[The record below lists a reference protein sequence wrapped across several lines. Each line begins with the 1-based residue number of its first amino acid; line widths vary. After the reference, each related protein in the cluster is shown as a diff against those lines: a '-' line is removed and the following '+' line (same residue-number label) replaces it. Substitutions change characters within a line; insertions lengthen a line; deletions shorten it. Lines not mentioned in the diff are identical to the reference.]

1 MELKRST
8 PDGWPVIGHDQVVR
22 LLQRELASGRI
33 SHAYLFTG
41 PPRVGKTTLALILA
55 QALVCQGDAPP
66 CGECLSCHKVWRST
80 HPDVRV
86 ITGDAAGTIKIDQ
99 VRALQRELSF
109 SPYEACRRV
118 GVIIG
123 MEGATEEA
131 SNCFLKT
138 LEEPPGSA
146 VLLLTAPEPDVLLP
160 TIVSRCRQVSL
171 RPVPT
176 GQIEAALR
184 TRWGAD
190 PEHARLLARLSSGRP
205 GWAVTALQDPTVLAA
220 RKQRLEKLLE
230 MLEAGRLE
238 RLAYAEQL
246 SRDTAA
252 LPEVLDLWLGWW
264 RDVLLVHEGCQE
276 AVVNRDC
283 DRLLRREAGR
293 HDRETIV
300 RVIED
305 IRETRKR
312 LEERVNARLALEVFL
327 LHLPATGQ
335 HDSSLPAAE

>member
-1 MELKRST
+1 MELEQNI

-41 PPRVGKTTLALILA
+41 PPQVGKTTLALVLA

-66 CGECLSCHKVWRST
+66 CGQCLSCHKVQQGT

-86 ITGDAAGTIKIDQ
+86 VTGDDAGTIKIDQ
-99 VRALQRELSF
+99 IRALQRELSL
-109 SPYEACRRV
+109 SPYEAGRRV
-118 GVIIG
+118 AVIVA

-171 RPVPT
+171 RPVPAA
-176 GQIEAALR
+176 QIEAALR
-184 TRWGAD
+184 TRWGVDA
-190 PEHARLLARLSSGRP
+190 EQARLLARLSAGRP
-205 GWAVTALQDPTVLAA
+205 GWAVTALQDPTVLA
-220 RKQRLEKLLE
+220 RRRQRLDKLLE

-264 RDVLLVHEGCQE
+264 RDVLLVHEGCEE
-276 AVVNRDC
+276 AVVNQDFEK
-283 DRLLRREAGR
+283 LLRREATR
-293 HDRETIV
+293 YDRKAILTTIK
-300 RVIED
+300 D

-312 LEERVNARLALEVFL
+312 LEERVNTRLALEVLL
-327 LHLPATGQ
+327 LHLPAVKQ
-335 HDSSLPAAE
+335 RPMSSSS